1 MPIYQ
6 LALPRSVLPRCRA
19 VRYSRLLHSAR
30 CYSQD
35 SQPKPG
41 NTILQQLRKK
51 LEPFCN
57 STKDKLEQTCA
68 QVRYSSMQL
77 RYHLEKARASV
88 QEANKKLVQQ
98 EREGENS
105 MLTFNDDLENK
116 SKIVDLPSERERKRR
131 QWSRKLEFYIDSLQ
145 ETIFTATKALNDVTG
160 YSSIEK
166 LRKSIDMMETQL
178 QETKRKL
185 MQLREAH
192 SDAVAVRNQSQ
203 RQVNE
208 LLQRKHMWSPG
219 DLESFTRLY
228 KEDADNVR
236 RQEEANASLKAME
249 AKEEELSNSLHRAI
263 LTRYHEEQIW
273 SDKIRRTST
282 WGTFILMGL
291 NILLFLVVQLLLEP
305 WKRRRL
311 TNSFEDKVKRALEDH
326 SLQHNL
332 VLDRLSDR
340 ISEKI
345 DAEMVHG
352 IAPVPLPERTEQPE
366 QPPAA
371 TTSGQPLGLR
381 EALASVGA
389 AIAAEFGFFQAWIAD
404 HVRAIGGPTLS
415 ALQGFSGW
423 PVLHIDLYNTVIFT
437 CGMLLGLLVSH

>member
-1 MPIYQ
+1 MPISQ
-6 LALPRSVLPRCRA
+6 LALPRSMLPSCRA
-19 VRYSRLLHSAR
+19 MRYCRLLHSAR
-30 CYSQD
+30 YYSKD
-35 SQPKPG
+35 SQPKPD
-41 NTILQQLRKK
+41 NAILQQLRKK
-51 LEPFCN
+51 LEPYCN
-57 STKDKLEQTCA
+57 STRDKLEETSA
-68 QVRYSSMQL
+68 QVKHCSIQL
-77 RYHLEKARASV
+77 RYHLEKARASL
-88 QEANKKLVQQ
+88 QEANKKLIKQ
-98 EREGENS
+98 EKEGENS

-116 SKIVDLPSERERKRR
+116 SKIVGLPSERERARG
-131 QWSRKLEFYIDSLQ
+131 QWSRKLEFYLDSLQ

-166 LRKSIDMMETQL
+166 LRKSIEMMEAQL
-178 QETKRKL
+178 QETKKKL
-185 MQLREAH
+185 VQLREAH
-192 SDAVAVRNQSQ
+192 SEAVAVRNQSQ

-219 DLESFTRLY
+219 DLENFTRLY
-228 KEDADNVR
+228 KEDADNAR

-249 AKEEELSNSLHRAI
+249 AKEEELSNNLHRAI

-311 TNSFEDKVKRALEDH
+311 TNSFEDKVKKALEDY

-345 DAEMVHG
+345 DTEVVHG
-352 IAPVPLPERTEQPE
+352 LAPVPLPEQQEEVPVAASPE
-366 QPPAA
+366 QPLA
-371 TTSGQPLGLR
+371 LR
-381 EALASVGA
+381 QALASVGA
-389 AIAAEFGFFQAWIAD
+389 AIAAEFGNFRAWITEYFRFID
-404 HVRAIGGPTLS
+404 IPSLS
-415 ALQGFSGW
+415 ALKGYSKW
-423 PVLHIDLYNTVIFT
+423 PVLYIDLYNTAIFT